1 MTHATIE
8 SVSPFFIAGDVASGI
23 PASCQ
28 QSGRLALMVRRSIP
42 AITACFIALLLA
54 GGPTDAAPAPG
65 CKRNLRELTELETS
79 LKREIKIPFDRKAH
93 PLKNCDVTQPV
104 VSSQVRRAGKPSIA
118 IFVFDVTSTG
128 RVAGL
133 QLIGKKTPWAE
144 LAQEEVSRWLFEPLV
159 EGDIGITRV
168 GVTAAV
174 IAEFEGRAQSC
185 GQAQSPVEPDLEIR
199 VCASH

>member
-1 MTHATIE
+1 MTWQFALRPT
-8 SVSPFFIAGDVASGI
+8 F
-23 PASCQ
+23 
-28 QSGRLALMVRRSIP
+28 LAVLMIVCGS
-42 AITACFIALLLA
+42 LA
-54 GGPTDAAPAPG
+54 AAPAPG
-65 CKRNLRELTELETS
+65 CKRSLRELTELETS
-79 LKREIKIPFDRKAH
+79 LKREIKIPFDAKAN
-93 PLKNCDVTQPV
+93 PLKSCDVTQPV

-144 LAQEEVSRWLFEPLV
+144 LAQKEVSQWLFEPLV
-159 EGDIGITRV
+159 EGDVGITRV

-174 IAEFEGRAQSC
+174 IAEVEGRGQSC
-185 GQAQSPVEPDLEIR
+185 GQAQSPVKPDLEIR